1 MEKDL
6 ILRETGGLPAT
17 IDELREFILVG
28 KAKLK
33 VYQQKVKLIK
43 DLGLAK
49 QVKDQALEDGQ
60 SVGEAILWAEAKMGE
75 LLKKISPGRAT
86 YKSALPHGERAK
98 LPKGIDSHQAHKAR
112 KLADHPEII
121 KEVIKEAR
129 EEEDLPT
136 RSAVLRK
143 IYEREDAERVKPPK
157 TNLELSGEG
166 LKYFHTL
173 QMVINKLPPIPPDVK
188 GKEQFVVLAGLAQTI
203 IKRLMKFLEKGE
215 KLYGAE
221 IESKRISSIGSS

>member
-1 MEKDL
+1 
-6 ILRETGGLPAT
+6 
-17 IDELREFILVG
+17 
-28 KAKLK
+28 
-33 VYQQKVKLIK
+33 
-43 DLGLAK
+43 
-49 QVKDQALEDGQ
+49 
-60 SVGEAILWAEAKMGE
+60 
-75 LLKKISPGRAT
+75 LLKKIPRKESTPHITERDKRGRIVKGGGFE
-86 YKSALPHGERAK
+86 KSLPE
-98 LPKGIDSHQAHKAR
+98 GISFYQAHKAR
-112 KLADHPEII
+112 KLADHPEMI

-143 IYEREDAERVKPPK
+143 IYEKEDSERYKPPK
-157 TNLELSGEG
+157 TSLELSGEG

-173 QMVINKLPPIPPDVK
+173 QMVINKLPPTPPDIR

-221 IESKRISSIGSS
+221 IENKRISSIGSA